1 MKRNAL
7 LIGMI
12 VLIQG
17 CSYAISRDVASQ
29 ADLTVSFDRLNLEP
43 EVYKG
48 TIVIFGGTIIRT
60 KSTKQG
66 TLIEVEQRSLDYWG
80 KPERTGQTQGRFI
93 VRHPRYLD
101 AMAYSPGREIT
112 VAGKVAGTFDP
123 SLIEKGITLP
133 LLMSR
138 ELKLWER
145 EKSAKEQPQWWDPLR
160 YDPSGRGRSVY

>member
-7 LIGMI
+7 LIGLI

-17 CSYAISRDVASQ
+17 CSYAISSDVASQ
-29 ADLTVSFDRLNLEP
+29 ADKTVSFDRLFIEP

-66 TLIEVEQRSLDYWG
+66 TLIEVEQQPLDYWG
-80 KPERTGQTQGRFI
+80 KPERTGQTKGRFI

-112 VAGKVAGTFDP
+112 MAGKVAGTFEP

>member
-7 LIGMI
+7 LVGMI

-17 CSYAISRDVASQ
+17 CSHAISREVASQ
-29 ADLTVSFDRLNLEP
+29 ADKAVSFDRLLIEP

-48 TIVIFGGTIIRT
+48 SIVIFGGTIVRI

-66 TLIEVEQRSLDYWG
+66 TLIEIEQQPLDYWG
-80 KPERTGQTQGRFI
+80 KPERTGQTKGRFM

-101 AMAYSPGREIT
+101 VMVYSSGREIT
-112 VAGKVAGTFDP
+112 VAGTVAGTYEP
-123 SLIEKGITLP
+123 SLIENGITLP
-133 LLMSR
+133 LLKSR

-145 EKSAKEQPQWWDPLR
+145 EKSAEERPQWWDPLQ